1 VVSSLPDPSDVPISP
16 EVAEERNAVRRL
28 EALMA
33 AEHGADTP
41 AYWRAM
47 SDRLHEYLASA
58 RFASAPPR
66 DEAGRRAYF
75 WLVRVAAAYR
85 ALAGFNVG
93 SQRSG
98 S

>member
-1 VVSSLPDPSDVPISP
+1 MVTSLPDPSDVPISP
-16 EVAEERNAVRRL
+16 ELAEERNAVRRL

-33 AEHGADTP
+33 EEHGADTP

-47 SDRLHEYLASA
+47 SDRLHEYLASS
-58 RFASAPPR
+58 RFAGGPPR
-66 DEAGRRAYF
+66 DDAARRAYF

-85 ALAGFNVG
+85 ALAGFSVG